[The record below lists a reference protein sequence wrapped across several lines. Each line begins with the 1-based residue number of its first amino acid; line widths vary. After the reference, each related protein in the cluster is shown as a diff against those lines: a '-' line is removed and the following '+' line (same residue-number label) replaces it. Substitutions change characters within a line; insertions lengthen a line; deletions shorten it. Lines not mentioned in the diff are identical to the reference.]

1 MKIQDLRKI
10 IREETRKILK
20 EAEIIPIG
28 PDGQQITDPKVIKNL
43 NTVLKLVSGPARSKL
58 IQLITDPAAAKDLK
72 SADQKAAIISAI
84 AISFGISEQEF
95 TQIVGKIKS
104 VLPDAKPTGPTE
116 PQL

>member
-72 SADQKAAIISAI
+72 SGDQKAAIISAI
-84 AISFGISEQEF
+84 AISFGISEKEF

-104 VLPDAKPTGPTE
+104 VLPDVKPTEPTE